1 MDEAEQVL
9 TFWFGSLADGF
20 ADDAHRGLWFGGG
33 TKFDQACE
41 KACASLAVR
50 AADGDLDHWQD
61 APRSCLAFIILC
73 DQIPRNIHR
82 GRPLAFAT
90 DGPALNAARAGV
102 QSGLDRELGFDERCF
117 FYLPFEHSEQL
128 LDQHTC
134 VGLFSQL
141 RDQTP
146 EGFRHHTGDY
156 LRYAHQHRDI
166 IQRFGRFPHRNAI
179 LGRTSTPAE
188 AEFLEQ
194 GNDFGQS
201 GDR

>member
-90 DGPALNAARAGV
+90 DGSVGYIIGAYATKK
-102 QSGLDRELGFDERCF
+102 DE
-117 FYLPFEHSEQL
+117 P
-128 LDQHTC
+128 D
-134 VGLFSQL
+134 VGKFTLTL
-141 RDQTP
+141 RRND
-146 EGFRHHTGDY
+146 D
-156 LRYAHQHRDI
+156 
-166 IQRFGRFPHRNAI
+166 GRWLIVSDMDN
-179 LGRTSTPAE
+179 
-188 AEFLEQ
+188 
-194 GNDFGQS
+194 GNES
-201 GDR
+201 P